1 MWTCRVIPTG
11 HDACV
16 PIPFVYNEPTPLT
29 AEPIDPQS
37 MSNEEGEQRVAE
49 ITRRMEEV
57 RAELTALSPADPS
70 GELAAAIRHLY
81 LITDQHTLI
90 VESLRRRL
98 ERIEEASAPPEPDA
112 PRSPPEPS

>member
-1 MWTCRVIPTG
+1 M
-11 HDACV
+11 
-16 PIPFVYNEPTPLT
+16 

-90 VESLRRRL
+90 VESLRRRI
-98 ERIEEASAPPEPDA
+98 ERIEEASAPPAPDA